1 MPYIHTIRLSL
12 IFSCLLFSCGAF
24 AQAIQWTQDGNAYW
38 LSDNDGIAQMDFV
51 SKKKTMIVSAAQLT
65 PAGAAKPLSIKA
77 FKPSNDGKKI
87 LIFTN
92 SQRVWRYETRGD
104 YWVIDL
110 NTGKLRQLGST
121 LPAAS
126 LMFAKISPDGNS
138 AAYVS
143 KHNIYLEDLA
153 SGKITQ
159 LTKDGS
165 DKMINGTFDWA
176 YEEEFDCRDG
186 FRWSPDSKS
195 IAYWQIDARDVKYF
209 LMMNNT
215 DSIYSFTV
223 PVEYPK
229 VGESPSAC
237 RVGVINL
244 KTKKTLWMDV
254 PGDQR
259 QHYIPRMAWAAN
271 ATDIILQQLDRKQQV
286 SKLFTCKA
294 ATGIATMIYTEK
306 DEAWVDVQEVW
317 GNNDGLDWFNLGAE
331 FMWASEK
338 GGWRHFYRV
347 SRNGQREV
355 NVTPDNFDVIRPLLV
370 DEATN
375 TFYFL
380 ASPDNATESYL
391 YRTSLNGTG
400 KATRITPM
408 DQPGTHNYQISPNG
422 NWALHSFSNAG
433 FPRVRERI
441 SLPDHRS
448 LDGEEGVAALWAKH
462 DASKNKVEFFQVTT
476 SEGVIMDGWVVKPA
490 NLDTTLKYPVLFQVY
505 TEPAGTTV
513 KNSWGVGNNGL
524 YDGKMAADSYCY
536 ISLDNR
542 GTPAPKG
549 RAWRKAIYR
558 KIGIV
563 NIRDQ
568 ALGARE
574 VFKKWNWLDTT
585 RVAVHGWSGGG
596 SATLNLMFQYPEIY
610 KTGISVAAVADQLCY
625 DNIYQERFMG
635 LPQENMADFV
645 AGSPIT
651 YAKNLQGNL
660 LYIHGTGDD
669 NVHFQNAERLVNELV
684 KQGKQFQYMA
694 YPNRSHGIYEGEGT
708 SAHLKR
714 LFTQFLQEK
723 CPRGSRS
730 NDIKEAIR
738 P

>member
-1 MPYIHTIRLSL
+1 MHYLHSIRLSL
-12 IFSCLLFSCGAF
+12 IIFWLLFSCALF
-24 AQAIQWTQDGNAYW
+24 AQSLQWTQDGNAYW
-38 LSDNDGIAQMDFV
+38 LADKDGIAQMDFAG
-51 SKKKTMIVSAAQLT
+51 KQKTMIASAAQLT
-65 PAGAAKPLSIKA
+65 PAGAAKPLSIKS

-104 YWVIDL
+104 YWVFDL
-110 NTGKLRQLGST
+110 NSGKLRQLGRT
-121 LPAAS
+121 LPVAS

-143 KHNIYLEDLA
+143 KHNIYLENLA

-159 LTKDGS
+159 LTRDGA
-165 DKMINGTFDWA
+165 DKIINGTFDWA

-195 IAYWQIDARDVKYF
+195 IAYWQIDAREVKYF
-209 LMMNNT
+209 LMINNT
-215 DSIYSFTV
+215 DSTYSFTI

-271 ATDIILQQLDRKQQV
+271 ATDIILQQLDRKQQE
-286 SKLFTCKA
+286 SKIFTCKA
-294 ATGIATMIYTEK
+294 ATGIATMIHAEK

-317 GNNDGLDWFNLGAE
+317 GNSDGLDWFNKGAE
-331 FMWASEK
+331 FMWASERD
-338 GGWRHFYRV
+338 GWRHFYRI
-347 SRNGQREV
+347 SRNGQRAV
-355 NVTPDNFDVIRPLLV
+355 NITPGNYDVIRPLLV

-391 YRTSLNGTG
+391 YRTPLNGTG

-408 DQPGTHNYQISPNG
+408 DQRGTHSYQISPNG
-422 NWALHSFSNAG
+422 NWALHTFSNAG
-433 FPRVRERI
+433 FPKVRERI

-448 LDGEEGVAALWAKH
+448 LDGDNGVAALWAKH
-462 DASKNKVEFFQVTT
+462 DASKDKVEFFQVTT
-476 SEGVIMDGWVVKPA
+476 SEGVTMDGWIVKPA
-490 NLDTTLKYPVLFQVY
+490 NLDTTKKYPVVFQVY

-513 KNSWGVGNNGL
+513 KNSWGTGNNEL
-524 YDGKMAADSYCY
+524 YEGDMAADGYCY

-568 ALGARE
+568 ALGAQE
-574 VFKKWNWLDTT
+574 IFKKWPWLDTT

-596 SATLNLMFQYPEIY
+596 SATLNLLFQYPEIY

-635 LPQENMADFV
+635 LPQENLADFV

-694 YPNRSHGIYEGEGT
+694 YPNRSHGISEGEGT
-708 SAHLKR
+708 SKHLQR
-714 LFTQFLQEK
+714 LFTKYLQEN
-723 CPRGSRS
+723 CPAGARS
-730 NDIKEAIR
+730 KE
-738 P
+738 PMGEKKP